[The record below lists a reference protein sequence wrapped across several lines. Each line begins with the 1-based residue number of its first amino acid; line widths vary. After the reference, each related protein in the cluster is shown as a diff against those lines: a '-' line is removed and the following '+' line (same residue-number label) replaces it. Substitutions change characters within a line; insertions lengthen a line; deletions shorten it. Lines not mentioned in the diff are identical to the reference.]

1 MLEELNVPIL
11 GLSECSGFMSTDVND
26 YDKLLEKAYS
36 ELPEKRVAKERL
48 EIPLP
53 EIMIQGNK
61 TIIKN
66 FEAITNKLRRAPR
79 HVGKYL
85 AKELATSFVLEG
97 GKLVL
102 NSKLNDRI
110 INDKLKSYMDIYL
123 YCPQCKL
130 PDTRL
135 EEVERGIFVMVC
147 EACGAR
153 SSVPKV

>member
-1 MLEELNVPIL
+1 MAI
-11 GLSECSGFMSTDVND
+11 DIND

-36 ELPEKRVAKERL
+36 ELPEKRVTRERL
-48 EIPLP
+48 EIPMP
-53 EIMIQGNK
+53 ETLVQGNK

-66 FEAITNKLRRAPR
+66 FEAITSKLRRDPK

-85 AKELATSFVLEG
+85 AKELATSFSIEG
-97 GKLVL
+97 GKLIL
-102 NSKLNDRI
+102 NSKLSEKL

-123 YCPQCKL
+123 YCKQCKL

-135 EEVERGIFVMVC
+135 EEVERGVYLMVC